1 MCIQVWY
8 ESKQINFV
16 FSCCFT
22 IHRLFSCLTAS
33 PNIASSKLGLRMTT
47 LHEEQSISGS
57 HSGLE
62 MSPLLQEEEPCSEAE
77 HNSSARAGNQK
88 SSRTNNACSGK
99 GDADGTHSDPEFS
112 EFESYQVCLVA

>member
-1 MCIQVWY
+1 LSSVVVF
-8 ESKQINFV
+8 QIIDIYIYIF
-16 FSCCFT
+16 
-22 IHRLFSCLTAS
+22 CLTAS

-47 LHEEQSISGS
+47 LHEEQSSSGS

-62 MSPLLQEEEPCSEAE
+62 MSPLLQEEEPCSESE
-77 HNSSARAGNQK
+77 HHPSAKVGNQK
-88 SSRTNNACSGK
+88 SSRTSNACSGK